1 VAFIS
6 ASILGTIF
14 TVYELILGLSFI
26 QIFGQVPWNYESFR
40 YNYKGIIALGISFVW
55 TLAVFI
61 FYLFLY
67 KPIKQFK
74 AFCDIHIY
82 PHVNEKK
89 IIIVLPFCFWLAI
102 IVDQTTSLIKM
113 YYFVKDPQNKN
124 KKYLC
129 YPEQREVRKC
139 YDRILYN
146 K

>member
-1 VAFIS
+1 M
-6 ASILGTIF
+6 
-14 TVYELILGLSFI
+14 SFI
-26 QIFGQVPWNYESFR
+26 QIFAQFPWDYEKYS
-40 YNYKGIIALGISFVW
+40 YNYKGIIALEISLIW
-55 TLAVFI
+55 TLEVFI
-61 FYLFLY
+61 LYLFLY
-67 KPIKQFK
+67 EPAKQFK
-74 AFCDIHIY
+74 RFGDIHIY

-124 KKYLC
+124 KRYLC
-129 YPEQREVRKC
+129 YPEQREVRKY